1 MTYLKVDKPIQGPKT
16 IRKRHFSDNAIK
28 EFIHFLQ
35 KETWDQVLMLEDV
48 NISFNAFMSTFMHHF
63 NALFPAKTFYL
74 NKNKN
79 NKWMTKGLLVSRNK
93 LRILNDLKRSTQVSV
108 ELRCYINK
116 YQLIYK
122 NLLKEAKKMENNKFI
137 LSSKNKTKG
146 IWQVIN
152 KESGKL
158 PYNNYNMQ
166 LRNNTEL
173 ITDPSIISE
182 KFNSYFINIV
192 KDLLN
197 KNSAYQPKH
206 TSQHDIKT
214 CPWSMFLSPITENEV
229 ENVISKL
236 KGKLSSGF
244 DEIPEILVKHCSHYI
259 VKPLTH
265 VFNLSFKSG
274 TFPQLMKK
282 AKISPLFKKGDKQ
295 DIQNY
300 RPIAILSVFSKLLEK
315 IMYNRLSSFLKKF
328 NILTDEQNGF
338 RNNKSTITA
347 CHAFIETIQQALDNN
362 LHAIG
367 IFLDLTKAYDVI
379 NHNILLCKLESYGV
393 RGVIILWFKSYLS
406 GHTQYVSITQTNGN
420 NNDTLNRYSSLS
432 RVNPYG
438 LPQGSIPGPLLF
450 LVYINDLPRHFQG
463 INFVLYADDTN
474 ILVVDKEEVA
484 LQHK

>member
-1 MTYLKVDKPIQGPKT
+1 
-16 IRKRHFSDNAIK
+16 
-28 EFIHFLQ
+28 
-35 KETWDQVLMLEDV
+35 
-48 NISFNAFMSTFMHHF
+48 
-63 NALFPAKTFYL
+63 
-74 NKNKN
+74 
-79 NKWMTKGLLVSRNK
+79 
-93 LRILNDLKRSTQVSV
+93 
-108 ELRCYINK
+108 
-116 YQLIYK
+116 
-122 NLLKEAKKMENNKFI
+122 MENNKFI

-206 TSQHDIKT
+206 TSRHDIKT

-300 RPIAILSVFSKLLEK
+300 RPIAILSVFSK
-315 IMYNRLSSFLKKF
+315 
-328 NILTDEQNGF
+328 
-338 RNNKSTITA
+338 
-347 CHAFIETIQQALDNN
+347 
-362 LHAIG
+362 
-367 IFLDLTKAYDVI
+367 
-379 NHNILLCKLESYGV
+379 
-393 RGVIILWFKSYLS
+393 
-406 GHTQYVSITQTNGN
+406 
-420 NNDTLNRYSSLS
+420 
-432 RVNPYG
+432 
-438 LPQGSIPGPLLF
+438 
-450 LVYINDLPRHFQG
+450 
-463 INFVLYADDTN
+463 
-474 ILVVDKEEVA
+474 
-484 LQHK
+484 